1 MEKTD
6 FISFIYQ
13 YQHRL
18 CNLIEQEDGLATF
31 GTDEWTR
38 PEGGGGITKIL
49 ENGSLIEKAG
59 VNTSVVRGPV
69 TDVLAKQLQSRSA
82 KEFFACGASVVIHP
96 LSPMIPT
103 AHANF
108 RYFEMYDE
116 RGTIVDRW
124 FGGGCDLTPYYLF
137 EDDVRH
143 FHTMLQRSCDRS
155 DSELYPKFKKQC
167 DEYFFNKHRN
177 ENRGVGGIF
186 YDYVR
191 PDKMNGDDYW
201 LDFSKS
207 SADAFVDA
215 YFPIVE
221 RRRNEKYSE
230 RHVRWQEIRR
240 GRYVEFNLIHDRGT
254 LFGLRSG
261 GRTESIL
268 MSLPP
273 RARFEYND
281 SPPVGSDEE
290 RLVSVLKPQA
300 HGTT

>member
-1 MEKTD
+1 VEKTD
-6 FISFIYQ
+6 FISFVHQ
-13 YQHRL
+13 YQQRL
-18 CNLIEQEDGLATF
+18 CSLLEQEDGVAKFT
-31 GTDEWTR
+31 TDEWTR
-38 PEGGGGITKIL
+38 AEGGGGITRVI
-49 ENGSLIEKAG
+49 ENGKVIEKAG
-59 VNTSVVRGPV
+59 VNTSVVFGPV
-69 TDVLAKQLQSRSA
+69 AGALAQQLQSGTA
-82 KEFFACGASVVIHP
+82 THFFACGVSVVIHP

-116 RGTIVDRW
+116 RGSVVDRW
-124 FGGGCDLTPYYLF
+124 FGGGCDLTPCYLF
-137 EDDVRH
+137 EGDVRH
-143 FHTMLQRSCDRS
+143 FHNMFRRSCDRF
-155 DSELYPKFKKQC
+155 DTELYPGFKKQC
-167 DEYFFNKHRN
+167 DDYFFNKHRN

-191 PDKMNGDDYW
+191 PDKVRDSDYW
-201 LDFSKS
+201 LEFSKS
-207 SADAFVDA
+207 NADAFVDA

-221 RRRNEKYSE
+221 RRRGEKYSE

-273 RARFEYND
+273 RARFDYND
-281 SPPVGSDEE
+281 SPPVGSEEE
-290 RLVSVLKPQA
+290 RLVSVLKPQV
-300 HGTT
+300 HGHT